1 MALSSV
7 VGFHK
12 LAVQCTSRQIPS
24 EDFVDFSEDFV
35 LQEASA
41 GGEENPSAIGRNVD
55 PWLKPT
61 SDRIDD
67 VLCLARLKEDELRVS
82 LFHPVLTVT
91 VILVLTARLLFI
103 SFLIRLRLKTEK
115 ESRPATYPDH
125 TLTTIQ

>member
-1 MALSSV
+1 V
-7 VGFHK
+7 K
-12 LAVQCTSRQIPS
+12 K
-24 EDFVDFSEDFV
+24 
-35 LQEASA
+35 
-41 GGEENPSAIGRNVD
+41 AIDRNVD
-55 PWLKPT
+55 PPLKPT
-61 SDRIDD
+61 SDI
-67 VLCLARLKEDELRVS
+67 LFLARLKADELRVS